1 MWNDVIRWWQAL
13 WSDPKVVAIIV
24 GGFIS
29 ALLIFLV
36 KDAIWQLRIA
46 RLQALRQRREK
57 DLELFY
63 APLYRIFRE
72 GYARF
77 DHWKNENPGT
87 LVVRQAFFQSDD
99 SELAIAA
106 LVNAHSECATPQVI
120 RLWAET
126 QAITEPSALAARRRE
141 LTAAVIRE
149 YHDLRR
155 ALHLAYDQTERKT
168 GQFAVSPSRGIET

>member
-1 MWNDVIRWWQAL
+1 MWDDAVRWWQAL
-13 WSDPKVVAIIV
+13 WSDPKVVAVVV

-77 DHWKNENPGT
+77 DYWKSENPGT
-87 LVVRQAFFQSDD
+87 LVERQAFFESDD
-99 SELAIAA
+99 SESAVAA
-106 LVNAHSECATPQVI
+106 LVKAHSECASPQVI

-126 QAITEPSALAARRRE
+126 QAITEPSARAARRRE
-141 LTAAVIRE
+141 LTATVIRE

-155 ALHLAYDQTERKT
+155 ALRLAYDQTERKT
-168 GQFAVSPSRGIET
+168 GQFAVPPQ